1 MLKFHQHIAI
11 LVGLFFVNF
20 SGISQIYNTQI
31 EAKIDIESNSE
42 FVEFTGSAF
51 NKTEISQSL
60 RYVLSEIRKD
70 PQTKK
75 SLKKDQTGRIVLDS
89 GRKQNLSKTTL
100 SANESERVII
110 LLLIYGT
117 DDSLLGMD
125 RIVINGNEAD
135 RKAAGENNVSAVVSQ
150 DATHEAADGILLRGI
165 VIEETKTKPGRDFY
179 NLFYSEYLKYNIN
192 GEKIVTIKETLALA
206 NNTKIEVIAGDTKVL
221 EFFVRPQPDY
231 LKTLSTEAIKRVYGY
246 FKDLREGKYI
256 VKHY

>member
-1 MLKFHQHIAI
+1 MLKLIQHIAI
-11 LVGLFFVNF
+11 LLGLLLMSLSSVA
-20 SGISQIYNTQI
+20 QIYNTQI
-31 EAKIDIESNSE
+31 EAKIDINANSE

-60 RYVLSEIRKD
+60 RYSLSVIRKD
-70 PQTKK
+70 PVTQK
-75 SLKKDQTGRIVLDS
+75 SLKNDQTGRFVLDP
-89 GRKQNLSKTTL
+89 GRKQNLTKATL
-100 SANESERVII
+100 NANETERVII
-110 LLLIYGT
+110 LLLIYST

-125 RIVINGNEAD
+125 RIVVNGTEAD
-135 RKAAGENNVSAVVSQ
+135 ARAAGNDNVTQAYSKNAVNNEPDGVV
-150 DATHEAADGILLRGI
+150 LRGI

-179 NLFYSEYLKYNIN
+179 NLFYSDYLKYKIN
-192 GEKIVTIKETLALA
+192 GEKIVTIKETLSLA

>member
-1 MLKFHQHIAI
+1 VFKLQQHIAI
-11 LVGLFFVNF
+11 LVGLFFVSF
-20 SGISQIYNTQI
+20 SGASQIYNTQV
-31 EAKIDIESNSE
+31 EAKIDIDANSE

-60 RYVLSEIRKD
+60 RYVLSVIRKD
-70 PQTKK
+70 PQTQK

-89 GRKQNLSKTTL
+89 GRKQNLSKTTI
-100 SANESERVII
+100 SANEIERVII
-110 LLLIYGT
+110 LLLIYSVDNT
-117 DDSLLGMD
+117 LLGMD
-125 RIVINGNEAD
+125 RIVVNGNEAD
-135 RKAAGENNVSAVVSQ
+135 RKAAGENNVSAALSQ
-150 DATHEAADGILLRGI
+150 DATHEEDDGVLLRGI

-179 NLFYSEYLKYNIN
+179 NLFYTEYLKYNIN

-206 NNTKIEVIAGDTKVL
+206 NNTKIEVIVGDTKIL

-246 FKDLREGKYI
+246 FKDLREGKFI

>member
-1 MLKFHQHIAI
+1 MFKLQQHIAI
-11 LVGLFFVNF
+11 LVGLFFVSFN
-20 SGISQIYNTQI
+20 GASQIYNTQV

-60 RYVLSEIRKD
+60 RYVLSVIRKD

-75 SLKKDQTGRIVLDS
+75 SIKNDQTNRIVLDS
-89 GRKQNLSKTTL
+89 GRKQNLSKTTI
-100 SANESERVII
+100 SANEMERVII
-110 LLLIYGT
+110 LLLIYSVDNT
-117 DDSLLGMD
+117 LLGMD
-125 RIVINGNEAD
+125 RIVVNGNEAD
-135 RKAAGENNVSAVVSQ
+135 RKAAGENNVSAALSQ
-150 DATHEAADGILLRGI
+150 DTTHEEDDGVLLRGI

-179 NLFYSEYLKYNIN
+179 NLFYSDYLKYKIN

-206 NNTKIEVIAGDTKVL
+206 NNTKIEVIAGDNKVL

-231 LKTLSTEAIKRVYGY
+231 LKTLSEEAIKRVYGY
-246 FKDLREGKYI
+246 FKDLREGKFI